1 MRHPVNHVVPTP
13 LAAPFCAL
21 LLASCAVGSNWYLMD
36 SGYSINPV
44 DGDAR
49 AYAVEVHLNQLRD
62 LGGEVNS
69 PRFRH
74 FVAERIKWH
83 GFCEHGWELLTC
95 VQDGSC
101 VQRTRRSVTVPGRC
115 VSS

>member
-1 MRHPVNHVVPTP
+1 MIRLLPVL
-13 LAAPFCAL
+13 LAP
-21 LLASCAVGSNWYLMD
+21 LLASCAMGSNWYLMD

-44 DGDAR
+44 EGDADG
-49 AYAVEVHLNQLRD
+49 YMVEVHVNQLKQ

-69 PRFRH
+69 AEFRH

-83 GFCEHGWELLTC
+83 GFCAAGWQLLPC

-101 VQRTRRSVTVPGRC
+101 VQHTRRSVTVPGRC
-115 VSS
+115 VTS